1 MGVDGVKLTLGAGL
15 ALATAGMLVSRG
27 SSNLEDRGRR
37 IREAIAKIRS
47 RQAEMERLLAELEA
61 QAALMELGIDPQ
73 EVVGVRPM
81 REKRWRDPSKDRSQV
96 MLSDGREVEVSIPP
110 KSLGWRGK

>member
-1 MGVDGVKLTLGAGL
+1 MDGVKLTLGASL

-47 RQAEMERLLAELEA
+47 RQAELEHLLAELEA
-61 QAALMELGIDPQ
+61 QATLMEVGIDPQ

-81 REKRWRDPSKDRSQV
+81 REGRWRDLSKDRSQV
-96 MLSDGREVEVSIPP
+96 MLSDGREVEVRIPAEI
-110 KSLGWRGK
+110 LGWRGK